1 MTGSRLDEITADRIT
16 TRNPKDRD
24 LQRRLVWTYLGAPG
38 KYRRRIQFRYDRR
51 GYYAFSNNLYNT
63 R

>member
-1 MTGSRLDEITADRIT
+1 MTGSRLNEITANRIT
-16 TRNPKDRD
+16 TRNPQDKY
-24 LQRRLVWTYLGAPG
+24 LQKRLVWTFLGEAG

-51 GYYAFSNNLYNT
+51 GYYAFSNNLHNT